1 MRTSF
6 AMMALKVTSPIED
19 EGAEVDGAVEA
30 GGVIVSIWGR
40 LGLSWKGYKKMAK
53 KPRDSGRKNE
63 LITSHRI
70 LIDIYKG

>member
-6 AMMALKVTSPIED
+6 AMMALRVTSPIED
-19 EGAEVDGAVEA
+19 EGAKVDGAVKA
-30 GGVIVSIWGR
+30 GGVTVSIRGR
-40 LGLSWKGYKKMAK
+40 LDLSWKGYRKMAK

-70 LIDIYKG
+70 LMDIYKG

>member
-1 MRTSF
+1 
-6 AMMALKVTSPIED
+6 MASRVIPSTKN

-70 LIDIYKG
+70 PIDIYKG